1 MQEISEYI
9 NQLTTNFVN
18 LLGAAPLLA
27 IITLQVILII
37 VIAYIINKLVVRY
50 IRRASLRLELVPEV
64 TNGLIMII
72 RIFILL
78 AALAAISSVGGLPP
92 DLFVSLSAIAGAA
105 IGFAAMRTVGNFIA
119 GIYLLITRPFKIKDY
134 VRIGDVEGIIEEMSI
149 NYTKILTADG
159 STVLMSNQTI
169 LDSTIT
175 NFSRGED
182 LYTYPVPLSFDFSF
196 TKNEIMSILN
206 EVCSKFKKEGQIK
219 DFNVV
224 FVGLARLEQQY
235 LINLLFEK
243 AELIFDIP
251 SLLLA
256 SVAERFDKLREPK
269 AEKNKK

>member
-182 LYTYPVPLSFDFSF
+182 LYTYPVPLAFDFSF

-206 EVCSKFKKEGQIK
+206 EVCSKFKKKGQIK

-256 SVAERFDKLREPK
+256 SVAERFDKLRETK